1 MLTKPSSAWSQQCE
15 MWSSKSTSVVDSIL
29 KQHTEQPGQTPIKG
43 ACAKSAQSAY
53 LDSIV
58 KASRTQV
65 LEGVNDPYVGWFPHI
80 HGTADR
86 KGASPDGGIYTYARI
101 PVLAVEAKHQGSAGN
116 AIERWF
122 ANERLINYLYPSCSF
137 LTFATGEGALEGNV
151 IPRTLGIAHESGFN
165 TIDGTSNSCI
175 LSPDGFTPAQVHR
188 LIVAKLTAI
197 IDELTH
203 TTY

>member
-1 MLTKPSSAWSQQCE
+1 MQSLSTATPGPTLTK
-15 MWSSKSTSVVDSIL
+15 
-29 KQHTEQPGQTPIKG
+29 G
-43 ACAKSAQSAY
+43 AVAKSVQSTI
-53 LDSIV
+53 LDVTV
-58 KASRTQV
+58 KASPTEV
-65 LEGVNDPYVGWFPHI
+65 IEALDDPYLGWFPHI
-80 HGTADR
+80 HGTVER

-101 PVLAVEAKHQGSAGN
+101 PVLAVEAKHQGAAGN

-137 LTFATGEGALEGNV
+137 LTFATGEGAQEGNV

-175 LSPDGFTPAQVHR
+175 LSPEGFTPDQIHA